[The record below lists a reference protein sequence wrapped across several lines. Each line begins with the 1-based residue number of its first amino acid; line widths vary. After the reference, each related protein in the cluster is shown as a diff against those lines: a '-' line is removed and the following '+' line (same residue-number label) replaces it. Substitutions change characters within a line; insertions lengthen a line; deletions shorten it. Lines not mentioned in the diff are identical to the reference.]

1 MGPFWLL
8 DAFSL
13 PSFFNKKGVIII
25 NNQLSSLLPVGRVVI
40 SHRNNYIVEFENEK
54 YNLEV
59 SGRFKYMAFEKSDYP
74 VVGDYVNF
82 RITDNDHG
90 IIESIHSRHGVI
102 ERRGVTNS
110 GEKQLLAANV
120 DVIFVCMALDK
131 DFNITK
137 LLNFLSLTYET
148 DCETV
153 ILLTKKD
160 LCEDTDPYILP
171 LKDHHRE
178 LIIPISV
185 YSEEDITLLEK
196 ITEDKTSIFIGSSG
210 VGKSTIINAL
220 IGEEHFVTNT
230 VRESDS
236 QGRHTTSHRELINL
250 SNGGSVIDTPGIRE
264 VHSYIINNVDEAFED
279 VASFAEKCK
288 FRDCTHTNEPGCEV
302 SEALSTGDLP
312 NDRYASYL
320 RIQRLN
326 RFNRQREITRQRLQN
341 KRKKV

>member
-1 MGPFWLL
+1 M
-8 DAFSL
+8 
-13 PSFFNKKGVIII
+13 III
-25 NNQLSSLLPVGRVVI
+25 HNQTSSVLPLGRVVI
-40 SHRNNYIVEFENEK
+40 SHRNNHIVYFKNEK
-54 YNLEV
+54 YSLEV

-82 RITDNDHG
+82 RITDNNRG
-90 IIESIHSRHGVI
+90 IIESIQSRHGII
-102 ERRGVTNS
+102 ERRGVTSS
-110 GEKQLLAANV
+110 GEKQLLATNV

-131 DFNITK
+131 DFNISK

-160 LCEDTDPYILP
+160 LCDDIDPYILP
-171 LKDHHRE
+171 LKEHHLE
-178 LIIPISV
+178 KIIPISV
-185 YSEEDITLLEK
+185 YDEEDLKTLEIITK
-196 ITEDKTSIFIGSSG
+196 DKTSIFIGSSG

-220 IGEEHFVTNT
+220 IGEDRLKTNT

-236 QGRHTTSHRELINL
+236 QGRHTTSHRELIHL

-279 VASFAEKCK
+279 IAFFADKCK
-288 FRDCTHTNEPGCEV
+288 FRDCTHSNEPGCEV
-302 SEALSTGDLP
+302 SEALSSGELP
-312 NDRYASYL
+312 NDRYESYL

-326 RFNRQREITRQRLQN
+326 RFNKQREITRQRLQN
-341 KRKKV
+341 KRKKA